1 MLEIDGSYHEGGGQ
15 ILRTAVALSSVTGRP
30 VRIINIRAKR
40 CNPGLSAQHL
50 TAIKALARL
59 SRARLSGAKP
69 GSTKIEFFPGEFVGR
84 RHEIDIGT
92 AGAIS
97 LVLQT
102 LTFPAVFCG
111 KEMSFAIKGGTH
123 VRWSPPMDYFT
134 DIFCFFLE
142 KLGIAIK
149 AEVKKYG
156 FYPKGGGFVEVSI
169 KPTEKLKKAEFTERG
184 KIQSIKTKS
193 IATEGLRGAHVAER
207 QADAFENAFN
217 EKEAQAETSYIHSL
231 SDGSHIFTGI
241 FYENAAIGAGALGE
255 RGRPAEKVGQE
266 AAETIKKQMDAGACL
281 DEWMADQILPYL
293 ALSGG
298 TVSVAKITPH
308 AMTNIHVIEQFF
320 GKIFH
325 VNQKQRTI
333 SVLEP
338 AKLRSKG

>member
-15 ILRTAVALSSVTGRP
+15 ILRTSVALSSVTGRP

-50 TAIKALARL
+50 TAIKALARF
-59 SRARLSGAKP
+59 SGARLSGAKL
-69 GSTKIEFFPGEFVGR
+69 GSTEIEFFPGDFIGG

-102 LTFPAVFCG
+102 LTFPTVFCG
-111 KEMSFAIKGGTH
+111 KETSFAIKGGTH

-149 AEVKKYG
+149 AEVKKCG
-156 FYPKGGGFVEVSI
+156 FYPKGGGLVEVII
-169 KPTEKLKKAEFTERG
+169 KPTERLKKADFTERG
-184 KIQSIKTKS
+184 KLIHLSVKS
-193 IATEGLRGAHVAER
+193 IATEGLRGARVAER
-207 QADAFENAFN
+207 QANAFEKAFN
-217 EKEAQAETSYIHSL
+217 EKKAQAETSYIPSF
-231 SDGSHIFTGI
+231 SNGSHIFAGI
-241 FYENAAIGAGALGE
+241 FYENAAIGAGTLGE
-255 RGRPAEKVGQE
+255 RGKPAEKVGQE
-266 AAETIKKQMDAGACL
+266 AAEAIKKQMDYGACL
-281 DEWMADQILPYL
+281 DEWMADQILSYL

-298 TVSVAKITPH
+298 TVSVAKITSH
-308 AMTNIHVIEQFF
+308 ALTNIWVIEQFF
-320 GKIFH
+320 GKIFQ
-325 VNQKQRTI
+325 VNHKQRTI

-338 AKLRSKG
+338 VKLQSKR

>member
-15 ILRTAVALSSVTGRP
+15 ILRTSVALSSVTGRP

-50 TAIKALARL
+50 TAIRALAHISGARL
-59 SRARLSGAKP
+59 SDAKL
-69 GSTKIEFFPGEFVGR
+69 GSTEIEFFPGDFLGG
-84 RHEIDIGT
+84 RHETDVGT

-134 DIFCFFLE
+134 DIFCYFLK
-142 KLGIAIK
+142 KLGIAIN

-156 FYPKGGGFVEVSI
+156 FYPKGGGLVEVSI
-169 KPTEKLKKAEFTERG
+169 KPIEKLKKADFTERG
-184 KIQSIKTKS
+184 KLMHCKTKS
-193 IATEGLRGAHVAER
+193 ITSIGLRGARVAER
-207 QADAFENAFN
+207 QADAFEKAFN
-217 EKEAQAETSYIHSL
+217 EKKVQAETSYVPSL
-231 SDGSHIFTGI
+231 SDGSHIFAGI
-241 FYENAAIGAGALGE
+241 FYENAALGAGALGE
-255 RGRPAEKVGQE
+255 RGKPAEKVGQE
-266 AAETIKKQMDAGACL
+266 AAENIRKQTSSGACL

-293 ALSGG
+293 AFSGG
-298 TVSVAKITPH
+298 TVSVAKITSH
-308 AMTNIHVIEQFF
+308 TLTNIWVIEQFL

-325 VNQKQRTI
+325 VNEKQKRI

-338 AKLRSKG
+338 VKLRPKG

>member
-1 MLEIDGSYHEGGGQ
+1 MLEIDGSYSEGGGQ
-15 ILRTAVALSSVTGRP
+15 ILRTSVALSSVTGRP
-30 VRIINIRAKR
+30 VHIINIRAKR

-50 TAIKALARL
+50 TAIKALARI
-59 SRARLSGAKP
+59 SGASLSGAKL
-69 GSTKIEFFPGEFVGR
+69 GSTEIEFFPGEFVGR
-84 RHEIDIGT
+84 RHEIDVGT

-156 FYPKGGGFVEVSI
+156 FYPKGGGLVGVSI
-169 KPTEKLKKAEFTERG
+169 KPTEKLKKADFTERG
-184 KIQSIKTKS
+184 KLMHLSVKS
-193 IATEGLRGAHVAER
+193 IATEGLRSARVAER
-207 QADAFENAFN
+207 QADAFE
-217 EKEAQAETSYIHSL
+217 KAQLETSYVPSL
-231 SDGSHIFTGI
+231 SVGSHIFAGI
-241 FYENAAIGAGALGE
+241 FYENSAIGVGALGE
-255 RGRPAEKVGQE
+255 RGKPAEKVGRE
-266 AAETIKKQMDAGACL
+266 SAENLRNQTNSGACL
-281 DEWMADQILPYL
+281 DEWMSDQILPYL

-298 TVSVAKITPH
+298 TVSVAKITSH
-308 AMTNIHVIEQFF
+308 ALTNIWVIEQFF
-320 GKIFH
+320 GKIFQ
-325 VNQKQRTI
+325 VNHKQKTI

-338 AKLRSKG
+338 VKLQSKR